1 MDEKIVCYKTPYRV
15 RITVTFEEVVLAWN
29 EKDADNIAWERI
41 FNEELATIEIIR
53 GRE

>member
-1 MDEKIVCYKTPYRV
+1 MEEKIVCYKTPYRV

-29 EKDADNIAWERI
+29 EEDADNIAWERI
-41 FNEELATIEIIR
+41 FNEELASIEIVR